1 MPGTSAT
8 FKRVYPNEIVAAF
21 TTIKYK
27 KLFLNLKIKYNKEV
41 GKKRELFVEDKI

>member
-1 MPGTSAT
+1 MPGTSVT

-27 KLFLNLKIKYNKEV
+27 NLFLNLKIKYRKEV
-41 GKKRELFVEDKI
+41 GKKRE